1 MALPYDINGGS
12 GSIKNFITGDR
23 ESYIPYT
30 KLRGN
35 RFYAHQTSILTA
47 LVPNVTLTVD
57 QLIYLIYIR
66 NSGFNCNFTL
76 PGTDAIVTYMQR
88 VGYFDKDD
96 TSTSYSFHVPI
107 YMEPSNAQRVLIA
120 GDSRTTFPLFTP
132 DDRMKINAGYTY
144 LRCRVEKNTMIPP
157 QFIIKID
164 IEGSSTSPS
173 IPINNIPL
181 YSPYPTDDSDQL
193 LIYDASDGFI
203 LKRISKQNFFKTN
216 SITDNLLI
224 GPGSNYSMTGD
235 FNLAVGIS
243 ALASNTTGDNNVAV
257 GYRTLGQN
265 TTGTKNIAIGRQ
277 ALEFNTTGGPNIA
290 IGDNALNNTTS
301 GVYNIAIGE
310 KAGFLLTGALSGA
323 NVLVGDIN
331 GAQLTTDC
339 AGNTFIG
346 QFVGRAA
353 TGCSYNTGVGNLAF
367 NDQLSGD
374 YNIAIGRG
382 SASALIDGEN
392 NILIGSAV
400 TAHVDINS
408 QSNVVMIGPFNNA
421 LVPPPVS
428 NTMWIPPNLVS
439 PNVATQLYYDVTTGQ
454 VGPAASTQRVKSEF
468 EEISQELID
477 AFDKIQP
484 VIYLKHSFRLK
495 QKPAKKEE
503 EEATLIETEKAEEAS
518 QENEKTEEES
528 VAEEKESD
536 KTEEESTKEAKPET
550 EEPVEIEFADDIHPP
565 RKEMG
570 LIAENLD
577 EVCPLLAV
585 QRPLTV
591 YNNTLKKTQEVT
603 GSKVSDI
610 DVRAIISLLVATV
623 KDLRKR
629 VSSIENSQ
637 KRTRERIRLER
648 LRHGVKPVVKE

>member
-1 MALPYDINGGS
+1 MTVCPGG
-12 GSIKNFITGDR
+12 R
-23 ESYIPYT
+23 
-30 KLRGN
+30 
-35 RFYAHQTSILTA
+35 
-47 LVPNVTLTVD
+47 
-57 QLIYLIYIR
+57 
-66 NSGFNCNFTL
+66 
-76 PGTDAIVTYMQR
+76 DA
-88 VGYFDKDD
+88 
-96 TSTSYSFHVPI
+96 
-107 YMEPSNAQRVLIA
+107 
-120 GDSRTTFPLFTP
+120 
-132 DDRMKINAGYTY
+132 
-144 LRCRVEKNTMIPP
+144 C
-157 QFIIKID
+157 
-164 IEGSSTSPS
+164 
-173 IPINNIPL
+173 
-181 YSPYPTDDSDQL
+181 
-193 LIYDASDGFI
+193 
-203 LKRISKQNFFKTN
+203 
-216 SITDNLLI
+216 
-224 GPGSNYSMTGD
+224 
-235 FNLAVGIS
+235 
-243 ALASNTTGDNNVAV
+243 
-257 GYRTLGQN
+257 
-265 TTGTKNIAIGRQ
+265 
-277 ALEFNTTGGPNIA
+277 
-290 IGDNALNNTTS
+290 
-301 GVYNIAIGE
+301 
-310 KAGFLLTGALSGA
+310 
-323 NVLVGDIN
+323 
-331 GAQLTTDC
+331 
-339 AGNTFIG
+339 
-346 QFVGRAA
+346 QFVGRRANA
-353 TGCSYNTGVGNLAF
+353 SFNTGVGQVAF

-503 EEATLIETEKAEEAS
+503 EEETPLIETEKAEEAS

-528 VAEEKESD
+528 VVEEKEEKEEKESD

-629 VSSIENSQ
+629 VSSIEDSQ
-637 KRTRERIRLER
+637 KRTRERIRLDR